1 MFQLER
7 QIARDIKAFDAG
19 ISECLILR
27 EKIPVINES
36 CKLEIKRAKKEE
48 EWEKRENIIKSH
60 EKQIEE
66 NLYHGKMNDEKLV
79 QLYEIKERT
88 KKLLPGWK
96 SIFLYF

>member
-48 EWEKRENIIKSH
+48 E
-60 EKQIEE
+60 
-66 NLYHGKMNDEKLV
+66 
-79 QLYEIKERT
+79 
-88 KKLLPGWK
+88 
-96 SIFLYF
+96 